1 MMKHAAVFLAP
12 GFEECEALIT
22 VDLLRR
28 AGIDTLMVSINNTHE
43 VTGSHGI
50 TVQPDVML
58 HDVQHELFDCI
69 VMPGGM
75 PGTAHLMESEAIT
88 HITLAHH
95 QNGRLLA
102 AICAAP
108 SVFGVLHLL
117 HDKKAT
123 CFPGFE
129 DNLKNAV
136 ILSDK
141 VVQDGNIITA
151 KGLGAAF
158 EFSHAIISDLLDQKT
173 ADHILSS
180 IQY

>member
-1 MMKHAAVFLAP
+1 MKQAAVFLAP

-28 AGIDTLMVSINNTHE
+28 AGIETLMISLCNTNE

-50 TVQPDVML
+50 TVKCDQWIC
-58 HDVQHELFDCI
+58 DVQDKLFDCI
-69 VMPGGM
+69 IMPGGM
-75 PGTAHLMESEAIT
+75 PGTTHLMESQAIT

-95 QNGRLLA
+95 QNKKLLA

-117 HDKKAT
+117 ENKKAT

-141 VVQDGNIITA
+141 VVQDENIITA
-151 KGLGAAF
+151 KGLGAAY
-158 EFSHAIISDLLDQKT
+158 EFSHAIISYLLDQQA
-173 ADHILSS
+173 ADKVLAA